1 MGLAAA
7 GQLQRYGIP
16 FVGFE
21 LHADVSGLRDI
32 HNLHSTLYE
41 STHLISS
48 RGMTQFD
55 EFPMADTVA
64 PYPHHSH
71 IGQYFRDYAEHFDLR
86 RHYRFVT
93 RVLRIERQP
102 HGWRLLSECAG
113 EQHEW
118 HFDGILIANGTLHT
132 PNQPALPG
140 TFADELLHSSAY
152 KNAQLFAGKR
162 VLVVGRA
169 G

>member
-1 MGLAAA
+1 
-7 GQLQRYGIP
+7 
-16 FVGFE
+16 
-21 LHADVSGLRDI
+21 
-32 HNLHSTLYE
+32 
-41 STHLISS
+41 
-48 RGMTQFD
+48 
-55 EFPMADTVA
+55 MADTVA

-86 RHYRFVT
+86 RHYRFAT

-140 TFADELLHSSAY
+140 TFAGELLHSSAC